1 MLKIRN
7 LLVNA
12 DTKKYSLETA
22 FPKVYNSRVL
32 VEPIVEA
39 YDFFGRNMTCACSS
53 WSDRKYFFGYQV
65 LNG

>member
-22 FPKVYNSRVL
+22 FPKVYN
-32 VEPIVEA
+32 PIF
-39 YDFFGRNMTCACSS
+39 DS
-53 WSDRKYFFGYQV
+53 
-65 LNG
+65 